1 MGQILPFTPEK
12 LIVPILLSRNRVRNS
27 LLEQLQNRY
36 GRIDYAS
43 PDLPFPFTHYYDEEM
58 GTPIT
63 RLIVSFDRLVDPGIL
78 ARIKIETNRLE
89 CEYAAEGKR
98 KVNLDPGLLSLSR
111 LILASSK
118 DGSHRIPLDR
128 GIYAEVTL
136 VYEGGEYRA
145 LPWTYPDYASREY
158 RSILKQIRTLYKA
171 QISDR
176 SRRGS
181 ADGAG

>member
-12 LIVPILLSRNRVRNS
+12 LIVAILISRRRVRSS
-27 LLEQLQNRY
+27 LFEQLENSY

-43 PDLPFPFTHYYDEEM
+43 PDLPFPYTHYYDEEM

-63 RLIVSFDRLVDPGIL
+63 RLIVSFGRLVDPGTL
-78 ARIKIETNRLE
+78 ALIKMQTNRLE
-89 CEYAAEGKR
+89 SEYAEEGKR

-118 DGSHRIPLDR
+118 DGSHRIPLER
-128 GIYAEVTL
+128 GVYAEVTL

-145 LPWTYPDYASREY
+145 LPWTYPDYASSQY
-158 RSILKQIRTLYKA
+158 RSILKQMRNLYRA
-171 QISDR
+171 QIADR
-176 SRRGS
+176 
-181 ADGAG
+181 AV